1 MNTLK
6 AEKRSMEVLLKSDC
20 RLKYNVKE
28 RKNCKVT
35 EKWKNM
41 LI

>member
-1 MNTLK
+1 MKGNTK
-6 AEKRSMEVLLKSDC
+6 KVLLKSDC